1 VSVTPNTPP
10 NDSDH
15 RGRAGDVDF
24 KKDAVAAS
32 GASVGSSIDEED
44 DMDSERVREFPE
56 PSFRVDMVAIKRCEN
71 GFIVEREVNPRS
83 AALSCQVAVTLDDC
97 MEIVRSLLS
106 K

>member
-1 VSVTPNTPP
+1 
-10 NDSDH
+10 
-15 RGRAGDVDF
+15 
-24 KKDAVAAS
+24 
-32 GASVGSSIDEED
+32 
-44 DMDSERVREFPE
+44 MDSERVREFPE
-56 PSFRVDMVAIKRCEN
+56 PSFRVDMVAIRVDMVAIKRCEN